1 MHPDATS
8 TGSAGP
14 IVERFTKLAFRKKA
28 GASRERE
35 EIISEKTCRK
45 DMIDLRPCCY
55 MKALTDSTRKNITD
69 KSRDV
74 DRTPMPSCPTYPI
87 SLSSAQANTY
97 GRYMIIRQS
106 DYHFDCT
113 SLLVSL
119 PFRLHERSAS
129 EDLP

>member
-14 IVERFTKLAFRKKA
+14 IVRRFTKLDFRKKA

-55 MKALTDSTRKNITD
+55 MKALTDSTRKDILT
-69 KSRDV
+69 KV
-74 DRTPMPSCPTYPI
+74 EM
-87 SLSSAQANTY
+87 
-97 GRYMIIRQS
+97 
-106 DYHFDCT
+106 
-113 SLLVSL
+113 
-119 PFRLHERSAS
+119 
-129 EDLP
+129 